1 MIFKYAIS
9 KVPLLE
15 NEINI
20 LVYLTDIDSNKDILV
35 HTASINVGEI
45 YVNKPISTYIP
56 LQNLKK
62 VNLVVNL

>member
-1 MIFKYAIS
+1 MIFKYAIN
-9 KVPLLE
+9 KAPLVE
-15 NEINI
+15 NDINI

-62 VNLVVNL
+62 VNLINL